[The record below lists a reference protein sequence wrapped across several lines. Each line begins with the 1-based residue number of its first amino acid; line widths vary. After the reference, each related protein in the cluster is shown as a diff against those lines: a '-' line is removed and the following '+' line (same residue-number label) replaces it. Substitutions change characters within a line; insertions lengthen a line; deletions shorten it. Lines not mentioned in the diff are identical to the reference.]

1 MRDFP
6 DVPASWQNDALEEK
20 WDLIAKTRSDI
31 LGAIEPMRASKE
43 LRSSLEAAPTLA
55 VAADAAAIL
64 KTVDLAEICIT
75 APVTVTE
82 GSDGITIKKADGDKC
97 ERCWKI
103 LPEVG
108 SEKDGVCNRC
118 ADAVDHFQKTRKAA

>member
-1 MRDFP
+1 MRNFP
-6 DVPASWQNDALEEK
+6 DVPASWQNAALAEK

-55 VAADAAAIL
+55 VAADAAAVL
-64 KTVDLAEICIT
+64 KTVDLSEICIT

-82 GSDGITIKKADGDKC
+82 GSEGISIKKADGNKC

-118 ADAVDHFQKTRKAA
+118 ADALPETIGAID